1 MYIRHVGPIPHNRV
15 CKEPK
20 HHMTSNHSVFLGLLK
35 GNKGSTYNCSWG
47 HGFDLD
53 NSCRSLILIGLKFF
67 QAYLKEYPPLGR
79 EGSIQVVQDV
89 DIYTI
94 LDLDEVAGTFQVQFQ
109 LTLKWIDP
117 RLKMHN
123 LKAERLL
130 NMLPEAERTAIWVP
144 VLTMDNT
151 EKKDFTLNDDFTY
164 ITVSRQGEFVRSTSE
179 VLNNVYIYEVRRNSF
194 EARYTILIMWS
205 VRKLA

>member
-1 MYIRHVGPIPHNRV
+1 M
-15 CKEPK
+15 C
-20 HHMTSNHSVFLGLLK
+20 
-35 GNKGSTYNCSWG
+35 
-47 HGFDLD
+47 
-53 NSCRSLILIGLKFF
+53 LKFF

-123 LKAERLL
+123 LKAKQLL
-130 NMLPEAERTAIWVP
+130 NMLPEAERMEIWVP

-194 EARYTILIMWS
+194 EARHTILI
-205 VRKLA
+205 

>member
-1 MYIRHVGPIPHNRV
+1 M
-15 CKEPK
+15 C
-20 HHMTSNHSVFLGLLK
+20 
-35 GNKGSTYNCSWG
+35 
-47 HGFDLD
+47 
-53 NSCRSLILIGLKFF
+53 LKFF

-123 LKAERLL
+123 LKAKQLL
-130 NMLPEAERTAIWVP
+130 NMLPEAERMEIWVP

-164 ITVSRQGEFVRSTSE
+164 ITVSRQGEFLRSTSE
-179 VLNNVYIYEVRRNSF
+179 VLNNVYIYEVRNPF
-194 EARYTILIMWS
+194 KAR
-205 VRKLA
+205 